1 MGFSP
6 GMGGWFNIH
15 KLINVTCHINKKKDK
30 NNGIISIDAQK
41 AFGRISHLFV
51 IKILKFGIEATN
63 HHL

>member
-1 MGFSP
+1 
-6 GMGGWFNIH
+6 MGGWFNIH

-51 IKILKFGIEATN
+51 TKILKFGIEATN

>member
-1 MGFSP
+1 MIKLNLSQDYSTFYELNSL
-6 GMGGWFNIH
+6 IH
-15 KLINVTCHINKKKDK
+15 YINKKKDK

-41 AFGRISHLFV
+41 AFGKISHLFL